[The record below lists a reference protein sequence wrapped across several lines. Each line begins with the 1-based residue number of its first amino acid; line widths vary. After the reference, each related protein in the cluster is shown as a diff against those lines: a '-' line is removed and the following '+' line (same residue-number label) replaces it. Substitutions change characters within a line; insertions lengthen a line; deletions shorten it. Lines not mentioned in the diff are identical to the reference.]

1 MHLKY
6 EEPSTN
12 VKGVTFKEK
21 SILKRLFIVKR
32 NRVPLYKKKK
42 KKIKK

>member
-6 EEPSTN
+6 EESSTN

-32 NRVPLYKKKK
+32 NKKKMS
-42 KKIKK
+42 